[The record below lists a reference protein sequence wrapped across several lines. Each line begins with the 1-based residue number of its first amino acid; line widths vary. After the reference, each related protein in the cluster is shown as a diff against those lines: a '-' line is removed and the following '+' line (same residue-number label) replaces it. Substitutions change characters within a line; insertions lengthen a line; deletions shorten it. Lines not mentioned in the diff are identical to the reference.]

1 MSRGVGLSQRLYAL
15 RLEQIRSSEE
25 CRKILK
31 GLDEEG
37 LLEGEGRENALEVFG
52 DDEELLAALGVGT
65 DDESDITKLT
75 HVKTRTEIRAAEE
88 VETMIG
94 NPECNEW
101 CRNGYCSL
109 ECFDFPEFG
118 GWGSLGM
125 EWSGVVRWRGGV
137 RRAVLC
143 CDAR

>member
-1 MSRGVGLSQRLYAL
+1 M
-15 RLEQIRSSEE
+15 
-25 CRKILK
+25 K

-37 LLEGEGRENALEVFG
+37 LLEGEGRENALEVVG

-125 EWSGVVRWRGGV
+125 EWGGAVARWSP
-137 RRAVLC
+137 
-143 CDAR
+143 

>member
-1 MSRGVGLSQRLYAL
+1 M
-15 RLEQIRSSEE
+15 
-25 CRKILK
+25 K

-37 LLEGEGRENALEVFG
+37 LLEGEGRENALEVVG

-143 CDAR
+143 CDAG